1 MEKLTPMLKQY
12 MDVKKEY
19 QDALVMFRLGDF
31 YELFFEDAK
40 IASYEL
46 DLVLTGRAAGEL
58 GRAPMCG
65 VPYHA
70 VSSYIQKLVNN
81 GHKVAIVEQM
91 EDPALA
97 EGLVKRDVVKVV
109 TPGTVMDEI
118 DDERAVVS
126 IAAVSE
132 FASHYF
138 IVTAELAS
146 GELRSLTCPKNEA
159 RLKEV
164 FYKNQVKEVVIAAKS
179 SPTLLKILRETKQM
193 ISICDRSEIE
203 SSYTAIAK
211 AITDPIQLET
221 FGRLLNYLLLTQ
233 KRSLKHLQPII
244 DEDQDRCLAMDMATI
259 QNLELGESLRLSTK
273 KDSLFGFL
281 DACQS
286 VAGTRQLKKWIIRP
300 LVELNKIQLRQNQ
313 IAYFVQTFLKRE
325 DLRVALKQTYDVERI
340 IGKIAYGSASPQ
352 DLMRLAKTLNQVQPI
367 LATLDPQLFEATLQI
382 DPLDELKKRLNRAI
396 DDQAPVLLKDGHI
409 FKRGYNAELDALRD
423 LQENSAAWLIDFE
436 NSEKE
441 RTQIKNLKVGY
452 NRIFGYYIEIS
463 KGSTELVK
471 PEFEYHRK
479 QTLSTGE
486 RYINPTLKQK
496 EEEILGANDK
506 ALRLQQQL
514 FSQLM
519 DILTTQ
525 LEGLQRISKV
535 LAELDVLQSLATISH
550 QGNYIKPHFHPGFEL
565 FIQEGRHPILEVK
578 TKYVP
583 NTVHF
588 SPDHPVHL
596 LTGPNMGG
604 KSTYMRQVALLV
616 IMAQMGMFIPAQEAR
631 LPLVDA
637 IYTRMGASD
646 DILEGQ
652 STFMVEM
659 IEANSALQKA
669 TSNSLIL
676 FDEIGRGTSTY
687 DGMALAQAMVE
698 YIATVIQCKAIFSTH
713 YHELT
718 NLEET
723 LPKLIN
729 MHVEVIEDKH
739 EVHFLYRVKHG
750 KADKSYGVNVARLAH
765 LPESVLERASILLNQ
780 LESKKRVVQQTLDI
794 VEIVRTPK
802 EVQTIIDQLIT
813 LDINA
818 TTPIEALRYLN
829 DFKFALKDSK
839 HGKD

>member
-31 YELFFEDAK
+31 YELFFDDAK

-70 VSSYIQKLVNN
+70 VSSYIQRLVNN

-91 EDPALA
+91 EDPATA
-97 EGLVKRDVVKVV
+97 QGLVKRDVVKVV

-118 DDERAVVS
+118 YDDKTTVS
-126 IAAVSE
+126 IASVTE
-132 FASHYF
+132 FASKYF
-138 IVTAELAS
+138 VVSAELAS
-146 GELRSLTCPKNEA
+146 GELKSVTCLKDEA
-159 RLKEV
+159 HLKEIL
-164 FYKNQVKEVVIAAKS
+164 YKHQVKEVVVS
-179 SPTLLKILRETKQM
+179 SKLSQTCLKILREARQT
-193 ISICDRSEIE
+193 ISICDEIE
-203 SSYTAIAK
+203 IDKSYISLSRAIN
-211 AITDPIQLET
+211 DPVSLET

-233 KRSLKHLQPII
+233 KRSLRHLQPII
-244 DEDQDRCLAMDMATI
+244 DEDQDQCLNMDMATI
-259 QNLELGESLRLSTK
+259 LNLELVESLRAKTK
-273 KDSLFGFL
+273 KESLFGFL
-281 DACQS
+281 DECQS
-286 VAGTRQLKKWIIRP
+286 AAGSRQLKKWIIRP
-300 LVELNKIQLRQNQ
+300 LLDKTQIQTRQNQ
-313 IAYFVQTFLKRE
+313 IAYYVNAFLKRDE
-325 DLRVALKQTYDVERI
+325 LRVALRQTYDIERI
-340 IGKIAYGSASPQ
+340 IGKIAYGSAGPV
-352 DLMRLAKTLNQVQPI
+352 DLLRLSKTLNQVQPI
-367 LATLDPQLFEATLQI
+367 MATCDPKIYETYVSLDPM
-382 DPLDELKKRLNRAI
+382 DELRDLLNKAI
-396 DDQAPVLLKDGHI
+396 DETAPALLKDGNV
-409 FKRGYNAELDALRD
+409 FKKGYNEELDALRE
-423 LQENSAAWLIDFE
+423 LQENSALWLIDFE

-452 NRIFGYYIEIS
+452 NRVFGYYIEIS
-463 KGSTELVK
+463 KGNVHLVK

-486 RYINPTLKQK
+486 RYINPILKQK
-496 EEEILGANDK
+496 EEDILGANDK
-506 ALRLQQQL
+506 ALRLQQRL
-514 FSQLM
+514 F
-519 DILTTQ
+519 
-525 LEGLQRISKV
+525 LELIEIIRSKLDALQVLSKA
-535 LAELDVLQSLATISH
+535 LSELDVFQALATISH
-550 QGNYIKPHFHPGFEL
+550 QGNYIKPEFHDGFEL
-565 FIQEGRHPILEVK
+565 NITEGRHPILETR

-583 NTVHF
+583 NSTHF
-588 SPDHPVHL
+588 TQNHPIHL

-616 IMAQMGMFIPAQEAR
+616 IMAQMGMYIPAKKAD
-631 LPLVDA
+631 LSLIDA

-659 IEANSALQKA
+659 IEANNALQKA
-669 TSNSLIL
+669 SSNALIL

-718 NLEET
+718 NLEGP

-765 LPESVLERASILLNQ
+765 LPESVLERASILLKE
-780 LESKKRVVQQTLDI
+780 LESKKRIVQQTLDI

-802 EVQTIIDQLIT
+802 EVQAIIDQLTT
-813 LDINA
+813 LDINE

-829 DFKFALKDSK
+829 DFKETLKDKK
-839 HGKD
+839 HGKN

>member
-46 DLVLTGRAAGEL
+46 DLVLTGRAAGEQ

-91 EDPALA
+91 EDPALSV
-97 EGLVKRDVVKVV
+97 GLVRRDVVKVV

-118 DDERAVVS
+118 EDDKTVVS
-126 IAAVSE
+126 IASLTE
-132 FASHYF
+132 FASKYF
-138 IVTAELAS
+138 IVTSELAS
-146 GELRSLTCPKNEA
+146 GEVRAVTCPKNES
-159 RLKEV
+159 RLREILAKH
-164 FYKNQVKEVVIAAKS
+164 QVKEAVVS
-179 SPTLLKILRETKQM
+179 SKASATLLKILREAKMTL
-193 ISICDRSEIE
+193 SICDLTQIE
-203 SSYTAIAK
+203 DSYLSLTKSIS
-211 AITDPIQLET
+211 DPVTLET
-221 FGRLLNYLLLTQ
+221 FGRLLNYLLITQ
-233 KRSLKHLQPII
+233 KRSLRHLQSIL
-244 DEDQDRCLAMDMATI
+244 DEDQDQCLSMDMASI
-259 QNLELGESLRLSTK
+259 QNLELVENLRHGTK
-273 KDSLFGFL
+273 KDTLFDFL
-281 DACQS
+281 DQCQS
-286 VAGTRQLKKWIIRP
+286 ATGSRTLRKWIIRP
-300 LVELNKIQLRQNQ
+300 LVDLSKIRHRQDQ
-313 IAYFVQTFLKRE
+313 IQYLLINFLKRD
-325 DLRVALKQTYDVERI
+325 DLRSALRQTYDVERI
-340 IGKIAYGSASPQ
+340 IGKIAYGSAGPQ
-352 DLMRLAKTLNQVQPI
+352 DLLRLAKTLNQVQPI
-367 LATLDPQLFEATLQI
+367 FSLLDPQIFEAQVTI
-382 DPLDELKKRLNRAI
+382 DPLEDLKLLLNKAI
-396 DDQAPVLLKDGHI
+396 DDQAPSVLKEGPV
-409 FKRGYNAELDALRD
+409 FKRGYNEELDALRD
-423 LQENSAAWLIDFE
+423 LQDNSAAWLIEFE

-441 RTQIKNLKVGY
+441 RTQIKNLKIGY
-452 NRIFGYYIEIS
+452 NRVFGYYIEIS
-463 KGSTELVK
+463 KGQVNMVK

-486 RYINPTLKQK
+486 RYINPILKQK
-496 EEEILGANDK
+496 EEDILGANDK
-506 ALRLQQQL
+506 ANRLQQRLFAQL
-514 FSQLM
+514 LE
-519 DILTTQ
+519 ILNTR
-525 LEGLQRISKV
+525 LEGLQKLSRA
-535 LAELDVLQSLATISH
+535 LAEIDVLQSLATIS
-550 QGNYIKPHFHPGFEL
+550 QSGNYTKPDFHEGFEL
-565 FIQEGRHPILEVK
+565 NISEGRHPILEAK

-583 NTVHF
+583 NSIRFTQEK
-588 SPDHPVHL
+588 PIHL

-604 KSTYMRQVALLV
+604 KSTYMRQVALLI
-616 IMAQMGMFIPAQEAR
+616 IMAQMGMSIPAKKAD
-631 LPLVDA
+631 LPMIDA
-637 IYTRMGASD
+637 IFTRMGASD

-669 TSNSLIL
+669 SLNSLIL

-698 YIATVIQCKAIFSTH
+698 YIATVIHCKALFSTH

-723 LPKLIN
+723 LTSVTN
-729 MHVEVIEDKH
+729 THVEVIEDKH

-765 LPESVLERASILLNQ
+765 LPESVLDRASVLLKE

-802 EVQTIIDQLIT
+802 EVQEIIDQLQA
-813 LDINA
+813 LDINE

-829 DFKFALKDSK
+829 DFKTALKDKK

>member
-12 MDVKKEY
+12 MDVKKQY
-19 QDALVMFRLGDF
+19 ADALVLFRLGDF

-65 VPYHA
+65 VPHHA
-70 VSSYIQKLVNN
+70 VSSYVQKLVNN

-118 DDERAVVS
+118 EDDRTVVTIAS
-126 IAAVSE
+126 ITE
-132 FASHYF
+132 FATKIF

-146 GELRSLTCPKNEA
+146 GELRALTIPKNEA
-159 RLKEV
+159 RLKEALI
-164 FYKNQVKEVVIAAKS
+164 KASVKEVVVSTKT
-179 SPTLLKILRETKQM
+179 SPSLLKTLREAKQTL
-193 ISICDRSEIE
+193 SFCDVTELNETTVSL
-203 SSYTAIAK
+203 TK
-211 AITDPIQLET
+211 AISDPLTLET
-221 FGRLLNYLLLTQ
+221 FGRLLNYLLITQ
-233 KRSLKHLQPII
+233 KRSLGHLQPII
-244 DEDQDRCLAMDMATI
+244 DEDQDACLMMDMATI
-259 QNLELGESLRLSTK
+259 QNLELVENLRHGTK
-273 KDSLFGFL
+273 KDTLFDFL
-281 DACQS
+281 DECQS
-286 VAGTRQLKKWIIRP
+286 ATGSRTLKKWIMRP
-300 LVELNKIQLRQNQ
+300 LVELDKIQKRQAQ
-313 IAYFVQTFLKRE
+313 IHYLVTHFLKR
-325 DLRVALKQTYDVERI
+325 DDIRAALKQTYDVERI
-340 IGKIAYGSASPQ
+340 IGKIAYGSAGPQ
-352 DLMRLAKTLNQVQPI
+352 DLLRLAKTLNQVHPI
-367 LATLDPQLFEATLQI
+367 LAALDPVLFERIVQI
-382 DPLDELKKRLNRAI
+382 DPMDDIKDHLNRAI
-396 DDQAPVLLKDGHI
+396 DDEAPSFLKDGHV
-409 FKRGYNAELDALRD
+409 FKRGYNDELDALRD
-423 LQENSAAWLIDFE
+423 LQENSAAWLIEFE

-452 NRIFGYYIEIS
+452 NRVFGYYIEIS
-463 KGSTELVK
+463 KGQTSMVK
-471 PEFEYHRK
+471 PEFDYHRK

-486 RYINPTLKQK
+486 RYINPILKQK
-496 EEEILGANDK
+496 EEDILGANDK
-506 ALRLQQQL
+506 ALRLQTRL
-514 FSQLM
+514 F
-519 DILTTQ
+519 
-525 LEGLQRISKV
+525 LELIELLRTKLVEVQTLAKA
-535 LAELDVLQSLATISH
+535 LAEVDVLQSLATLS
-550 QGNYIKPHFHPGFEL
+550 QNGDYVMPHFHAGFEL
-565 FIQEGRHPILEVK
+565 KISEGRHPILDIK

-583 NTVHF
+583 NSVHF
-588 SPDHPVHL
+588 TQDKPIHL

-604 KSTYMRQVALLV
+604 KSTYMRQVALLI
-616 IMAQMGMFIPAQEAR
+616 IMAQMGMAIPAKSATVS
-631 LPLVDA
+631 LVDA

-669 TSNSLIL
+669 SVNSLIL

-729 MHVEVIEDKH
+729 THVEVIEDKH

-765 LPESVLERASILLNQ
+765 LPESVLDRATVLLKQ

-794 VEIVRTPK
+794 VEIVRVPQ
-802 EVQTIIDQLIT
+802 EVQDILDQLKA

-818 TTPIEALRYLN
+818 TTPIEALRYLD
-829 DFKFALKDSK
+829 DFKKALKDK
-839 HGKD
+839 NHGKD

>member
-31 YELFFEDAK
+31 YELFFDDAK

-97 EGLVKRDVVKVV
+97 QGLVRRDVVKVV

-118 DDERAVVS
+118 EDEKTVVS
-126 IAAVSE
+126 IASVTE
-132 FASHYF
+132 FASKYF
-138 IVTAELAS
+138 IVASELAS
-146 GELRSLTCPKNEA
+146 GEVSAVTCPKNET
-159 RLKEV
+159 RLKEILI
-164 FYKNQVKEVVIAAKS
+164 KHQVKEVVVASKAS
-179 SPTLLKILRETKQM
+179 ANLLKILREAKQTL
-193 ISICDRSEIE
+193 SICDLTVIDD
-203 SSYTAIAK
+203 SYLQLTK
-211 AITDPIQLET
+211 ALSDHVTLET
-221 FGRLLNYLLLTQ
+221 FGRLLNYLLITQ
-233 KRSLKHLQPII
+233 KRSLRHLQPVM
-244 DEDQDRCLAMDMATI
+244 DEDQDRCLMMDVATI
-259 QNLELGESLRLSTK
+259 QNLELVESLRQGTK
-273 KDSLFGFL
+273 KDTLFDFL
-281 DACQS
+281 DECQS
-286 VAGTRQLKKWIIRP
+286 ATGTRTLKKWIMRP
-300 LVELNKIQLRQNQ
+300 LVDLEKIRLRQNQ
-313 IAYFVQTFLKRE
+313 IKSLVKNFLKRDE
-325 DLRVALKQTYDVERI
+325 LRIALRQTYDIERI
-340 IGKIAYGSASPQ
+340 IGKIAYGSAGPQ
-352 DLMRLAKTLNQVQPI
+352 DLLRLAKTLNQVSPI
-367 LATLDPQLFEATLQI
+367 YSHLDPSLFEAYITV
-382 DPLDELKKRLNRAI
+382 DPMSDLKDLLNKAI
-396 DDQAPVLLKDGHI
+396 DDQAPSVLKDGHV

-423 LQENSAAWLIDFE
+423 LQENSAAWLIEFE

-452 NRIFGYYIEIS
+452 NRVFGYYIEIS
-463 KGSTELVK
+463 KGQTNLVK

-486 RYINPTLKQK
+486 RYINPILKHK
-496 EEEILGANDK
+496 EEDILGANDK
-506 ALRLQQQL
+506 ALRLQTRL
-514 FSQLM
+514 FNEL
-519 DILTTQ
+519 IEVLNTR
-525 LEGLQRISKV
+525 LEALQALSKV
-535 LAELDVLQSLATISH
+535 ISEIDVLQALATIS
-550 QGNYIKPHFHPGFEL
+550 QNGDTVMPVFHDGFEL
-565 FIQEGRHPILEVK
+565 KINEGRHPILEIK

-583 NTVHF
+583 NSIHF
-588 SPDHPVHL
+588 TTDKQIHL

-604 KSTYMRQVALLV
+604 KSTYMRQVALLI
-616 IMAQMGMFIPAQEAR
+616 IMAQLGMGIPAKSAD
-631 LPLVDA
+631 LSLVDA

-669 TSNSLIL
+669 TVNSLIL

-729 MHVEVIEDKH
+729 THVEVIEDNH

-765 LPESVLERASILLNQ
+765 LPESVLDRASILLKQ

-802 EVQTIIDQLIT
+802 EVQEIIDHLNA
-813 LDINA
+813 LDINE

-829 DFKFALKDSK
+829 DFKQALKDKK

>member
-46 DLVLTGRAAGEL
+46 DLVLTGRAAGEQ

-97 EGLVKRDVVKVV
+97 VGLVRRDVVKVV

-118 DDERAVVS
+118 EDDKMVVS
-126 IAAVSE
+126 LASVTEFGSKYLIVS
-132 FASHYF
+132 
-138 IVTAELAS
+138 TELAS
-146 GELRSLTCPKNEA
+146 GEMRSFTVLKNET
-159 RLKEV
+159 RLKEALI
-164 FYKNQVKEVVIAAKS
+164 KHQVKEVVLS
-179 SPTLLKILRETKQM
+179 SKASPLLLKILRETKET
-193 ISICDRSEIE
+193 ISICDQTEFDQ
-203 SSYTAIAK
+203 SYASLCRDIS
-211 AITDPIQLET
+211 DPVLIET
-221 FGRLLNYLLLTQ
+221 FGRLLNYLLITQ
-233 KRSLKHLQPII
+233 KRSLRHLQPII
-244 DEDQDRCLAMDMATI
+244 DEDQDRCLSMDMSTLL
-259 QNLELGESLRLSTK
+259 NLELVESLRQGTK
-273 KDSLFGFL
+273 KESLFGFL
-281 DACQS
+281 DECQS
-286 VAGTRQLKKWIIRP
+286 ACGSRNLKRWIIRP
-300 LVELNKIQLRQNQ
+300 LLDLKKIETRQNQ
-313 IAYFVQTFLKRE
+313 IEYLVINFLKRE
-325 DLRVALKQTYDVERI
+325 DCRSALKQTYDVERI
-340 IGKIAYGSASPQ
+340 IGKIAYGSAGPQ
-352 DLMRLAKTLNQVQPI
+352 DLLRLAKTLNQVEPI
-367 LATLDPQLFEATLQI
+367 ISTLDPLHFESYLKV
-382 DPLDELKKRLNRAI
+382 DPLNDLKILLNKAI
-396 DDQAPVLLKDGHI
+396 DDSAPSVLKDGNV
-409 FKRGYNAELDALRD
+409 FKKGYNDELDALRE

-452 NRIFGYYIEIS
+452 NRVFGYYIEIS
-463 KGSTELVK
+463 KGQTGLVR

-486 RYINPTLKQK
+486 RYINPLLKQK
-496 EEEILGANDK
+496 EEDILGSNDK
-506 ALRLQQQL
+506 ALRLQQRL
-514 FSQLM
+514 FSELVEHLSAHLSQLQELSKALS
-519 DILTTQ
+519 DI
-525 LEGLQRISKV
+525 
-535 LAELDVLQSLATISH
+535 DVIQALATLS
-550 QGNYIKPHFHPGFEL
+550 QNGDYIKPRFHPDFEL
-565 FIQEGRHPILEVK
+565 NIVEGRHPILETK

-583 NTVHF
+583 NSIHF
-588 SPDHPVHL
+588 TSDKPIHL

-616 IMAQMGMFIPAQEAR
+616 IMAQMGMYIPAKQAD
-631 LPLVDA
+631 LPLIDA

-669 TSNSLIL
+669 SLNSLIL

-718 NLEET
+718 HLEET
-723 LPKLIN
+723 LPQLIN
-729 MHVEVIEDKH
+729 THVEVIEDKH

-750 KADKSYGVNVARLAH
+750 KAGQSYGVNVARLAH
-765 LPESVLERASILLNQ
+765 LPESVIDRAAILLKQ

-794 VEIVRTPK
+794 VEIVRVPK
-802 EVQTIIDQLIT
+802 EAQLIIDSLNT
-813 LDINA
+813 LDINE

-829 DFKFALKDSK
+829 DYKEALKDNK